1 VVKVRGSRFEGSSVE
16 EVISIKAEVP
26 EKPSSRHY
34 ESVFWYQHLELSP
47 RQPCGSVLWIY
58 LGDSLGK
65 PSSCHLLLWLQ
76 RWFVRNTQP
85 RALARCALLRCALFL
100 NQVAEIRRPTWNRGC
115 DEISLV
121 PVMFFGMRPCTAWI
135 FVSCCDV
142 LYPPA
147 NLGFRIRHPV
157 RSLSCH
163 L

>member
-1 VVKVRGSRFEGSSVE
+1 MVKVRGSRFEGSSVE
-16 EVISIKAEVP
+16 EVISIKARVP

-121 PVMFFGMRPCTAWI
+121 PVVLFRMRPSAARV
-135 FVSCCDV
+135 FVSSSDV
-142 LYPPA
+142 FHTPA
-147 NLGFRIRHPV
+147 NLSLGICHPIS
-157 RSLSCH
+157 SLSCH